1 MALSTRSEGLVRILV
16 YAVQFEDDPLDGVGR
31 VLEGIV
37 DGGWLD
43 GTPTEYL
50 AATRAAL
57 ASDEKLSDLVPQ
69 DHSEE
74 VIRRFLAEIARRL
87 EHRGGA
93 ERD

>member
-1 MALSTRSEGLVRILV
+1 MLV
-16 YAVQFEDDPLDGVGR
+16 YAVQFEDDPVDGVGR

-43 GTPTEYL
+43 GTPKENL
-50 AATRAAL
+50 AAVQAAL

-74 VIRRFLAEIARRL
+74 AVRRYLSEIARRL
-87 EHRGGA
+87 ENRGSA
-93 ERD
+93 ERH